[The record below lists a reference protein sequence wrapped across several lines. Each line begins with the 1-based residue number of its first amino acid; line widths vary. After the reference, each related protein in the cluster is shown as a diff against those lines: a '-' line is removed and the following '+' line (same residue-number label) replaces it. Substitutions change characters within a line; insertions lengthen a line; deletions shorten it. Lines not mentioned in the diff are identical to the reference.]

1 MPNTAHLPL
10 RTVSQLTGLS
20 PDVVRAWEKRYQVVS
35 PVRGPRG
42 ARLYTNQEVAHLRLL
57 ASAVASGRSIGD
69 IAHLDRAALERLAV
83 NAAALDDDKE
93 FPGVAT
99 EVIERSFAAI
109 EAFDPDRLHA
119 TLSEALIGLG
129 TVSFIQR
136 VATPL
141 LEEVG
146 ERWSRGDL
154 TVADE
159 HLVSG
164 VLRGLLSSLLHS
176 RGRSSGPRL
185 LLATPAGEEH
195 DFGTLIVALLAADA
209 GIDVVYLGANL
220 PADEIIDAANRCDA
234 RVVGLGVCNCENL
247 DRATAATESVA
258 KKLPLTTELWLGGR
272 CASDACQTLANP
284 SIKLLT
290 DLDMVRAELVRL
302 RAEAPSLGR

>member
-1 MPNTAHLPL
+1 MSDTAHLPL

-69 IAHLDRAALERLAV
+69 IAHLDRAALEKLA
-83 NAAALDDDKE
+83 ADATGEGKE
-93 FPGVAT
+93 SPGVAT
-99 EVIERSFAAI
+99 EVMERSFAAI

-129 TVSFIQR
+129 TLSFIQR

-146 ERWSRGDL
+146 DRWSRGEL

-176 RGRSSGPRL
+176 RGRCSGPRL

-209 GIDVVYLGANL
+209 GIDVVYMGANL
-220 PADEIIDAANRCDA
+220 PSDEIIDAANRCDA
-234 RVVGLGVCNCENL
+234 RVVGLGICNCDNL
-247 DRATAATESVA
+247 DRATAAAESVA
-258 KKLPLTTELWLGGR
+258 KKLPITTELWLGGR
-272 CASDACQTLANP
+272 CASDACQAIANP

-302 RAEAPSLGR
+302 RAETPSLGR